1 MQKPV
6 YDGLYPVYVYEQ
18 GVELPAEGSYYVIA
32 GNGVW
37 MHKDTGIVKAI
48 FPVENVSF
56 LDDYNEGISL
66 SCKLPKL
73 PITHVHRIKEFF
85 RLVVQKHRAESE
97 INLYFNPKTND
108 FKIPEQ
114 RVSHSSVRYQRVGM
128 AHLEGFEDYL
138 RVGTIH
144 SHCDFG
150 AFHSGTDVDDEAD
163 FDGLHVT
170 FGHNDKDAFT
180 ISASIV
186 VNGYRE
192 KIDPLIALEGIKHEV
207 GEVYTLLP
215 VNDKFQILEGVSD
228 WLKMVNSESV
238 DENSFVD
245 SNFPQVVWEEGQGG
259 KLRDMMG
266 EGPFEVMNY
275 SNGRF
280 VIQTTTGRACI
291 PEEMLKRIE
300 K

>member
-1 MQKPV
+1 M
-6 YDGLYPVYVYEQ
+6 
-18 GVELPAEGSYYVIA
+18 
-32 GNGVW
+32 
-37 MHKDTGIVKAI
+37 
-48 FPVENVSF
+48 
-56 LDDYNEGISL
+56 
-66 SCKLPKL
+66 
-73 PITHVHRIKEFF
+73 
-85 RLVVQKHRAESE
+85 
-97 INLYFNPKTND
+97 
-108 FKIPEQ
+108 
-114 RVSHSSVRYQRVGM
+114 
-128 AHLEGFEDYL
+128 
-138 RVGTIH
+138 
-144 SHCDFG
+144 
-150 AFHSGTDVDDEAD
+150 
-163 FDGLHVT
+163 
-170 FGHNDKDAFT
+170 
-180 ISASIV
+180 